1 MHSVFLCFEISR
13 LVALGIHKL
22 HSPLLIVGA
31 SNLERHQDSA
41 LSVID
46 NLLPEEGKA

>member
-1 MHSVFLCFEISR
+1 MYIFDVSR
-13 LVALGIHKL
+13 LVALHVHKL
-22 HSPLLIVGA
+22 HSPLIVVWS
-31 SNLERHQDSA
+31 SNLEQHQDSA